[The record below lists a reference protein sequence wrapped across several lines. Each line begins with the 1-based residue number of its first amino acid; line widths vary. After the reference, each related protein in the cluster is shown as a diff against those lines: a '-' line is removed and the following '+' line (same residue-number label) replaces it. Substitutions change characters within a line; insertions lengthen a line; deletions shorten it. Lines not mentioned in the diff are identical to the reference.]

1 MKTRQIVITAMMV
14 LASVLSY
21 AVDSKDSQLVVV
33 NPKTSNVF
41 KVIYK
46 SAGQN
51 TVSLKVYNKQGELV
65 FSDNVYSSNGF
76 IRPLNFE
83 GMESGEYKV
92 ELKSGNTVNEQSFFY
107 APTPEVTSVE
117 ATGTLKSIHVSKL
130 NADNKYLVA
139 FSNTGDSR
147 VNVKIY
153 DGAKEL
159 VLNTSMNISGDK
171 GIVYSLK
178 DVAGVPSFEVTGNK
192 GVITVIK

>member
-14 LASVLSY
+14 LTSVLSY
-21 AVDSKDSQLVVV
+21 AINPTDSRLVVV

-51 TVSLKVYNKQGELV
+51 SVALKVYNKQGEVV
-65 FSDNVYSSNGF
+65 FSDNIYSSNGF

-92 ELKSGNTVNEQSFFY
+92 ELKAGSTVSEQSFTY
-107 APTPEVTSVE
+107 APAVELTS
-117 ATGTLKSIHVSKL
+117 ASSTGTIKAIHVSRL
-130 NADNKYLVA
+130 SADNKYLVA

-178 DVAGVPSFEVTGNK
+178 DVVGVPSFEVTGNK